1 MPAETIAF
9 WTLAGYC
16 LFFAGL
22 VLWCALRCPQGWR
35 LWMLHHIDVAYCRVC
50 HHWRANRPCPFLDAS
65 PAIIMANHR
74 CVIDPGLIWAGVTN
88 RRPLE
93 FLTAGEYFGIPVLSF
108 IFRALRAIPVARNGR
123 DMTATRTALR
133 RLKEGRLLGVF
144 PEGRFNTGPGL
155 LPATT
160 GIAWLALQSRAPV
173 YPVFIHNAPRG
184 KSMIATLF
192 AFGRVR
198 ITFGDPV
205 DLSEYYGRRTSDELL
220 QEVTDLLMGR
230 LAALGG
236 FDLKPNSGSETD
248 HSDRTRGMPSISDE
262 TTIPMHPISSES
274 TSAHSLSSGAWVAT
288 RHRFVSPRLAG
299 SLLKTS
305 QQRNRFAVDRAS
317 DGTDRLS
324 SAKLSAVSGEG
335 SPCHPSGTRLLCGR
349 SWPKSDCAR

>member
-1 MPAETIAF
+1 MPPETIAC

-22 VLWCALRCPQGWR
+22 MLWHALRCPQGWR
-35 LWMLHHIDVAYCRVC
+35 LWMLHHIDVAYCRLC

-93 FLTAGEYFGIPVLSF
+93 FLTAAEYFGVPVLSF
-108 IFRALRAIPVARNGR
+108 IFRAQRAIPVARNGR

-144 PEGRFNTGPGL
+144 PEGRFNTGPDSL

-160 GIAWLALQSRAPV
+160 GLAWLALRSEAPV

-192 AFGRVR
+192 AVGRVQ

-205 DLSEYYGRRTSDELL
+205 DLSMYYGRRTSDELL

-236 FDLKPNSGSETD
+236 FELKPTSTQDAASADASSDDSSTSEDT
-248 HSDRTRGMPSISDE
+248 P
-262 TTIPMHPISSES
+262 IPMHPISSPS
-274 TSAHSLSSGAWVAT
+274 PSVHSLSSGA
-288 RHRFVSPRLAG
+288 
-299 SLLKTS
+299 
-305 QQRNRFAVDRAS
+305 
-317 DGTDRLS
+317 
-324 SAKLSAVSGEG
+324 
-335 SPCHPSGTRLLCGR
+335 
-349 SWPKSDCAR
+349 

>member
-1 MPAETIAF
+1 MTAETIAC
-9 WTLAGYC
+9 WTIAGYC

-22 VLWCALRCPQGWR
+22 ILWHALRCPQGWR
-35 LWMLHHIDVAYCRVC
+35 LWMLHHIDVAYCRLC

-93 FLTAGEYFGIPVLSF
+93 FLTAAEYFGVPVVSF

-123 DMTATRTALR
+123 DMAATRTALR
-133 RLKEGRLLGVF
+133 RLQEGRLLGVF
-144 PEGRFNTGPGL
+144 PEGRFNHGPGL

-184 KSMIATLF
+184 KSMIGTLF
-192 AFGRVR
+192 AFGHVQ

-205 DLSEYYGRRTSDELL
+205 DLSQYYGRRRSDELL

-230 LAALGG
+230 LAELGG
-236 FDLKPNSGSETD
+236 LELNPASGLEVESTNAATD
-248 HSDRTRGMPSISDE
+248 EPSSSDE
-262 TTIPMHPISSES
+262 TTIPMHPSSSEEPS
-274 TSAHSLSSGAWVAT
+274 VRPLSHGA
-288 RHRFVSPRLAG
+288 
-299 SLLKTS
+299 
-305 QQRNRFAVDRAS
+305 
-317 DGTDRLS
+317 
-324 SAKLSAVSGEG
+324 
-335 SPCHPSGTRLLCGR
+335 
-349 SWPKSDCAR
+349 